1 MRIQSGPSGSAR
13 GEASGV
19 HSAEVQEVY
28 ERVLAGSSVGD
39 RYVSHGAGGRVHVL
53 EKGSGRPVVILPGT
67 GDPAGFLLPL
77 LEALHGVRVIAPDRP
92 GIGLTDP
99 VELPIHG
106 YREAAVSW
114 LDGLLDALDLEST
127 ALVGHSGGGVWAL
140 WYALARPERV
150 TRLILMGVPT
160 LPGTRAPLPIRL
172 MTTPVLGA
180 VLRLLVPPSPASFMR
195 LARAVGEGETIG
207 GHPDL
212 IDLVV
217 AVARDPAAE
226 RATRAE
232 FRALVSPFALLSRDG
247 FRRSDRVRPEELGRL
262 AMPTSVIWGERDP
275 LGSIAV
281 ARVVTGLI
289 PDARLEVLPAGH
301 GPWLGEPERT
311 AGAMLGFVG
320 ARGDR
325 G

>member
-1 MRIQSGPSGSAR
+1 MRIQSGPTGSACDD
-13 GEASGV
+13 ASGV

-28 ERVLAGSSVGD
+28 ERVLAGTSVRD
-39 RYVSHGAGGRVHVL
+39 RFVTHGASGRVHLL
-53 EKGSGRPVVILPGT
+53 EKGSGRPVVILHGT

-77 LEALHGVRVIAPDRP
+77 LEAIHGVRVIAPDRP
-92 GIGLTDP
+92 GIGLSDP
-99 VELPIHG
+99 IEQPIHG

-150 TRLILMGVPT
+150 TRLMLMGVPT
-160 LPGTRAPLPIRL
+160 LPGTRTPLPMRL
-172 MTTPVLGA
+172 MSTPVLGA
-180 VLRLLVPPSPASFMR
+180 VLRRLVPPSPASFTR
-195 LARAVGEGETIG
+195 LARAVGEGDTIG
-207 GHPDL
+207 AHPDL

-226 RATRAE
+226 RAARAE
-232 FRALVSPFALLSRDG
+232 FRALVSPLALLSRDG

-262 AMPTSVIWGERDP
+262 AMPTSVVWGERDP

-281 ARVVTGLI
+281 ATAVADLI
-289 PDARLEVLPAGH
+289 PDARLEVLPTGH
-301 GPWLGEPERT
+301 GPWLGETERT
-311 AGAMLGFVG
+311 AGAVIGFVG
-320 ARGDR
+320 
-325 G
+325 

>member
-1 MRIQSGPSGSAR
+1 MRILSTPSGSAR
-13 GEASGV
+13 TDTSGV

-28 ERVLAGSSVGD
+28 ARVLGGTSVHD

-53 EKGSGRPVVILPGT
+53 EKGSGRPVIILHGS

-92 GIGLTDP
+92 GIGLSDP
-99 VELPIHG
+99 IELPIRG

-114 LDGLLDALDLEST
+114 LDGLLDALDLETT

-150 TRLILMGVPT
+150 PRLMLMGVPT

-172 MTTPVLGA
+172 MTTPVLGEA
-180 VLRLLVPPSPASFMR
+180 LRRLVPPSPAAFMR
-195 LARAVGEGETIG
+195 LARAMGEGETIG
-207 GHPDL
+207 TYPDL
-212 IDLVV
+212 IDLLV
-217 AVARDPAAE
+217 AVAGDPVAQ

-232 FRALVSPFALLSRDG
+232 FRAVVSPLALLSRDG
-247 FRRSDRVRPEELGRL
+247 FRRHGRVRPDELGRL
-262 AMPTSVIWGERDP
+262 TMPTSVIWGERDP

-281 ARVVTGLI
+281 ARAVTGLI
-289 PDARLEVLPAGH
+289 PDARIEVLPTGH
-301 GPWLGEPERT
+301 GPWLGEPQRT
-311 AGAMLGFVG
+311 AGVLEDFV
-320 ARGDR
+320 R
-325 G
+325 

>member
-1 MRIQSGPSGSAR
+1 MRVQFNPGVSVR
-13 GEASGV
+13 GGTSGV
-19 HSAEVQEVY
+19 HSAEVQQVY
-28 ERVLAGSSVGD
+28 ERVLAGSPVGD

-53 EKGSGRPVVILPGT
+53 EQGSGRPVVILHGT
-67 GDPAGFLLPL
+67 GDPAAFLLPL

-92 GIGLTDP
+92 GIGLSDP
-99 VELPIHG
+99 VDLPIHG

-114 LDGLLDALDLEST
+114 LDGLLDALDLETT

-180 VLRLLVPPSPASFMR
+180 VLRRLIPPSPASFMQ

-207 GHPDL
+207 AHPDL

-217 AVARDPAAE
+217 AVARDPAAQP
-226 RATRAE
+226 AARAE
-232 FRALVSPFALLSRDG
+232 FRALVSPLALLSRDG
-247 FRRSDRVRPEELGRL
+247 FRRSDRVRREDLGRL
-262 AMPTSVIWGERDP
+262 TMPTSVVWGERDP

-281 ARVVTGLI
+281 ARSVTALI
-289 PDARLEVLPAGH
+289 PDARLEVLPTGH

-311 AGAMLGFVG
+311 AEALMGCAS
-320 ARGDR
+320 
-325 G
+325 

>member
-19 HSAEVQEVY
+19 HSAEVHEVY
-28 ERVLAGSSVGD
+28 ERVLAGSPVGD

-53 EKGSGRPVVILPGT
+53 EKGSGRPVVILHGT

-92 GIGLTDP
+92 GIGLSDP
-99 VELPIHG
+99 VELPTHR

-114 LDGLLDALDLEST
+114 LDGLLDALDLDT
-127 ALVGHSGGGVWAL
+127 ATFVGHSGGGVWAL

-150 TRLILMGVPT
+150 TRLMLMDVPT

-172 MTTPVLGA
+172 MTTPALGA
-180 VLRLLVPPSPASFMR
+180 VLRRLVPPSPASFMR

-207 GHPDL
+207 AHPDL

-217 AVARDPAAE
+217 AVARDPAAG
-226 RATRAE
+226 RAARAE
-232 FRALVSPFALLSRDG
+232 FRALVSPFALLSRNG
-247 FRRSDRVRPEELGRL
+247 FRRHDRVRPEDLRRL
-262 AMPTSVIWGERDP
+262 AMPTSVVWGEHDP
-275 LGSIAV
+275 LGGVAV
-281 ARVVTGLI
+281 ARAVTGLI
-289 PDARLEVLPAGH
+289 PDARIEVLPTGH

-311 AGAMLGFVG
+311 ARVLMGFVT
-320 ARGDR
+320 
-325 G
+325 

>member
-1 MRIQSGPSGSAR
+1 MRIQSSPTVGAR
-13 GEASGV
+13 GETSDV

-28 ERVLAGSSVGD
+28 ERVLAGTSVRD
-39 RYVSHGAGGRVHVL
+39 RFVDHGGGGRVHLL
-53 EKGSGRPVVILPGT
+53 EKGSGPPVVILHGT

-77 LEALHGVRVIAPDRP
+77 LDALHGVRVIAPDRP
-92 GIGLTDP
+92 GIGLSDDAQ
-99 VELPIHG
+99 LPIHG
-106 YREAAVSW
+106 FRKAAVSW
-114 LDGLLDALDLEST
+114 LDGLLDALDLET
-127 ALVGHSGGGVWAL
+127 MALVGHSGGGVWAL

-150 TRLILMGVPT
+150 TRLMLMGVPT

-172 MTTPVLGA
+172 MTTPALGT
-180 VLRLLVPPSPASFMR
+180 VLRRLVPPSPASFVR

-207 GHPDL
+207 AHPDL

-217 AVARDPAAE
+217 AAARDPAAE

-247 FRRSDRVRPEELGRL
+247 FRRHDRVRPADLGRL
-262 AMPTSVIWGERDP
+262 VMPASVVWGERDP

-281 ARVVTGLI
+281 ARAVTGLI
-289 PDARLEVLPAGH
+289 PDARLDVLPTGH

-311 AGAMLGFVG
+311 ARVLMSFVS
-320 ARGDR
+320 
-325 G
+325 

>member
-1 MRIQSGPSGSAR
+1 MKVQSSPSVSAQ
-13 GEASGV
+13 GKTSGV

-28 ERVLAGSSVGD
+28 ARVLAGTSVRD
-39 RYVSHGAGGRVHVL
+39 RYVGHGAGGRVHLL
-53 EKGSGRPVVILPGT
+53 EKGSGRPLVVLHGT

-77 LEALHGVRVIAPDRP
+77 LEVLHGVRVIAPDRP
-92 GIGLTDP
+92 GIGLSDP

-114 LDGLLDALDLEST
+114 LDGLLDALGLETT

-150 TRLILMGVPT
+150 TRLTLMGVPT

-180 VLRLLVPPSPASFMR
+180 VLRGLLPPSPASFMR

-207 GHPDL
+207 AHPDL
-212 IDLVV
+212 IDLLV
-217 AVARDPAAE
+217 AVARDPAAQ
-226 RATRAE
+226 RATLTE
-232 FRALVSPFALLSRDG
+232 FRALVSPLALLSRDG
-247 FRRSDRVRPEELGRL
+247 FRRSGRVRPEELGRL
-262 AMPTSVIWGERDP
+262 AMPTSLVWGDRDP
-275 LGSIAV
+275 LGRIAV
-281 ARVVTGLI
+281 ARAVTGLI

-311 AGAMLGFVG
+311 AGAVLDFVT
-320 ARGDR
+320 
-325 G
+325 